1 MPGCWPG
8 WLKYMKYGNV
18 IRWMIAVLMLL
29 ALPLIISSPVIAEVH
44 QLDLDMETVGDPLD
58 PDGWLSDR
66 EYQDES
72 IHVYVDR
79 KSRNFKSSADTVR
92 TYLVTIEIAD
102 ASQLRTTMSDE
113 SYESTNWVGPA
124 KMARAVNAVVA
135 LNADFMKYSYD
146 VGYVIRQGEFYR
158 DMLDN
163 QNYPRDVLVIDDAG
177 DFHIVPVATSASM
190 AEFMEKL
197 EGSGRKA
204 INTFTFGP
212 ALIVDGE
219 VQEVS
224 KNPEFEAILPNHRIC
239 ICQLG
244 PLKYGIVEVDGDSPK
259 SLGVSL
265 QGLAGYVKEMFPD
278 CQVAYNLDGG
288 VSTALVLGG
297 KEISS
302 GSRPNSDIIYFASAA
317 GEE

>member
-1 MPGCWPG
+1 M
-8 WLKYMKYGNV
+8 KMKYGNV
-18 IRWMIAVLMLL
+18 IRWIIAALMLL
-29 ALPLIISSPVIAEVH
+29 ALPFVISSPVIAETRA
-44 QLDLDMETVGDPLD
+44 LDLDMATIGDPLD
-58 PDGWLSDR
+58 PDGWLSDW

-72 IHVYVDR
+72 IHVLVEGE
-79 KSRNFKSSADTVR
+79 KIKFKVSSDKVQTH
-92 TYLVTIEIAD
+92 LVTIEIAD
-102 ASQLRTTMSDE
+102 PSQLRTTMSDE

-163 QNYPRDVLVIDDAG
+163 QKYPRDVLVIDDAG
-177 DFHIVPVATSASM
+177 DFHIVPKASSADM
-190 AEFMEKL
+190 AAFMADL
-197 EGSGRKA
+197 EEQGRKA

-224 KNPEFEAILPNHRIC
+224 KNPEFEAILANHRIC

-244 PLKYGIVEVDGDSPK
+244 PLKYAIVEVDGDSPK
-259 SLGVSL
+259 GLGNSL
-265 QGLAGYVKEMFPD
+265 QGLAEYVQRKFPD

>member
-1 MPGCWPG
+1 
-8 WLKYMKYGNV
+8 
-18 IRWMIAVLMLL
+18 
-29 ALPLIISSPVIAEVH
+29 
-44 QLDLDMETVGDPLD
+44 
-58 PDGWLSDR
+58 
-66 EYQDES
+66 
-72 IHVYVDR
+72 
-79 KSRNFKSSADTVR
+79 
-92 TYLVTIEIAD
+92 
-102 ASQLRTTMSDE
+102 
-113 SYESTNWVGPA
+113 
-124 KMARAVNAVVA
+124 
-135 LNADFMKYSYD
+135 
-146 VGYVIRQGEFYR
+146 
-158 DMLDN
+158 
-163 QNYPRDVLVIDDAG
+163 
-177 DFHIVPVATSASM
+177 
-190 AEFMEKL
+190 MEKL

>member
-1 MPGCWPG
+1 M
-8 WLKYMKYGNV
+8 KKYGNV
-18 IRWMIAVLMLL
+18 IRWIVAALMLL
-29 ALPLIISSPVIAEVH
+29 ALPLVIASPVIAEPH
-44 QLDLDMETVGDPLD
+44 ALDLDMETVGDPLD
-58 PDGWLSDR
+58 PDGWVSDA

-72 IHVYVDR
+72 IHVVVAR
-79 KSRNFKSSADTVR
+79 EVIKFKSSSAPVR
-92 TYLVTIEIAD
+92 TYCVTIDIAHP
-102 ASQLRTTMSDE
+102 SQLRTTMSDE
-113 SYESTNWVGPA
+113 SYESTNWVGPV

-135 LNADFMKYSYD
+135 MNADFMKYSYD
-146 VGYVIRQGEFYR
+146 VGYVIRQGVFYR

-163 QNYPRDVLVIDDAG
+163 QKYPRDVLVIDDAG
-177 DFHIVPVATSASM
+177 DFHIVSQASSADM
-190 AEFMEKL
+190 AAFMEEL
-197 EGSGRKA
+197 EGQGRKA

-212 ALIVDGE
+212 ALVKDGQ

-259 SLGVSL
+259 SLGISL
-265 QGLAGYVKEMFPD
+265 QGLADYVMRKFPD

-288 VSTALVLGG
+288 VSTALVLGDR
-297 KEISS
+297 EISS